1 VGVFRY
7 AWRGSFPRPA
17 EAGAL
22 AELGEAATLSEL
34 ESLAW
39 RARQFRDYLY
49 LDYYLPQ
56 HLGGFVVNPRK
67 SKGGR

>member
-1 VGVFRY
+1 MGVFRY
-7 AWRGSFPRPA
+7 AWRGSFPRPD

-22 AELGEAATLSEL
+22 TRLGEAATLSEL
-34 ESLAW
+34 KSLADKV
-39 RARQFRDYLY
+39 RQFRDYLY